1 MNTEFFR
8 ARLEEVRSNL
18 ELTRADKRKTLEN
31 LLERSLTQEL
41 KEVLRNNLSLL
52 IQAEE
57 KYLELERQYEILIR
71 CGRHWVEKVILI
83 KIYPGRGPFLSNKQ
97 QIQ

>member
-8 ARLEEVRSNL
+8 ARLEEIRNNL
-18 ELTRADKRKTLEN
+18 ELTRVDKRKTLEN
-31 LLERSLTQEL
+31 LLERNLTLEL

-71 CGRHWVEKVILI
+71 CGRH
-83 KIYPGRGPFLSNKQ
+83 
-97 QIQ
+97 

>member
-1 MNTEFFR
+1 MNTEFCR

-18 ELTRADKRKTLEN
+18 ELTRVDKRKTLEN
-31 LLERSLTQEL
+31 LLERNLTKEL

-52 IQAEE
+52 LQAEE

-71 CGRHWVEKVILI
+71 CGRH
-83 KIYPGRGPFLSNKQ
+83 
-97 QIQ
+97 

>member
-8 ARLEEVRSNL
+8 VRLEEVRSNL
-18 ELTRADKRKTLEN
+18 ELTRVDKRKTLEN
-31 LLERSLTQEL
+31 LLERNLTQEL

-71 CGRHWVEKVILI
+71 CGRH
-83 KIYPGRGPFLSNKQ
+83 
-97 QIQ
+97 

>member
-18 ELTRADKRKTLEN
+18 ELTRVDKRKTLES

-52 IQAEE
+52 LQAEE

-71 CGRHWVEKVILI
+71 CGRH
-83 KIYPGRGPFLSNKQ
+83 
-97 QIQ
+97 

>member
-18 ELTRADKRKTLEN
+18 ELTRVDKRRTLEN

-52 IQAEE
+52 LQAEE
-57 KYLELERQYEILIR
+57 KYLELERQYEILIQ
-71 CGRHWVEKVILI
+71 CGRH
-83 KIYPGRGPFLSNKQ
+83 
-97 QIQ
+97 

>member
-8 ARLEEVRSNL
+8 ARLEEVRNNL
-18 ELTRADKRKTLEN
+18 ELTRVDKRRTLEN
-31 LLERSLTQEL
+31 LLERNLTQEL

-71 CGRHWVEKVILI
+71 CGRH
-83 KIYPGRGPFLSNKQ
+83 
-97 QIQ
+97 

>member
-8 ARLEEVRSNL
+8 ARLEEVRNNL
-18 ELTRADKRKTLEN
+18 ELTRVDKRRTLEN
-31 LLERSLTQEL
+31 LLERNLTQEL

-52 IQAEE
+52 LQAEE

-71 CGRHWVEKVILI
+71 CGRH
-83 KIYPGRGPFLSNKQ
+83 
-97 QIQ
+97 

>member
-1 MNTEFFR
+1 MNIEFFR

-18 ELTRADKRKTLEN
+18 ELTRVDKRKTLEN
-31 LLERSLTQEL
+31 LLERNLTQEL

-71 CGRHWVEKVILI
+71 CGRH
-83 KIYPGRGPFLSNKQ
+83 
-97 QIQ
+97 

>member
-18 ELTRADKRKTLEN
+18 ELTRIDKRKTLEN
-31 LLERSLTQEL
+31 LLERNLTQEL

-52 IQAEE
+52 LQAEE

-71 CGRHWVEKVILI
+71 CGRH
-83 KIYPGRGPFLSNKQ
+83 
-97 QIQ
+97 

>member
-8 ARLEEVRSNL
+8 VRLEEVKNNL
-18 ELTRADKRKTLEN
+18 ELTRVDKRKTLEK
-31 LLERSLTQEL
+31 LLERNLTQEL

-52 IQAEE
+52 LQAEE

-71 CGRHWVEKVILI
+71 CGRH
-83 KIYPGRGPFLSNKQ
+83 
-97 QIQ
+97 

>member
-1 MNTEFFR
+1 MNTESFR

-18 ELTRADKRKTLEN
+18 ELTRVDKRKTLEN
-31 LLERSLTQEL
+31 LLERNLTQEL

-57 KYLELERQYEILIR
+57 KYLELEKQYEILIR
-71 CGRHWVEKVILI
+71 CGRH
-83 KIYPGRGPFLSNKQ
+83 
-97 QIQ
+97 

>member
-31 LLERSLTQEL
+31 LLERNLTQEL
-41 KEVLRNNLSLL
+41 KEVLRSNLSLL
-52 IQAEE
+52 LQAEE

-71 CGRHWVEKVILI
+71 CGRH
-83 KIYPGRGPFLSNKQ
+83 
-97 QIQ
+97 

>member
-8 ARLEEVRSNL
+8 ARLEEVKNNL
-18 ELTRADKRKTLEN
+18 ELTRVDKRKTLEN
-31 LLERSLTQEL
+31 LLERNLTQEL

-52 IQAEE
+52 LQAEE

-71 CGRHWVEKVILI
+71 CGRH
-83 KIYPGRGPFLSNKQ
+83 
-97 QIQ
+97 

>member
-8 ARLEEVRSNL
+8 VRLEEVKNNL
-18 ELTRADKRKTLEN
+18 ELTRVDKRKTLEK
-31 LLERSLTQEL
+31 LLERNLTQEL

-71 CGRHWVEKVILI
+71 CGRH
-83 KIYPGRGPFLSNKQ
+83 
-97 QIQ
+97 

>member
-31 LLERSLTQEL
+31 LLERNLTQEL
-41 KEVLRNNLSLL
+41 KEVLKNNLSLL
-52 IQAEE
+52 LQAEE
-57 KYLELERQYEILIR
+57 KIPRIGKTIR
-71 CGRHWVEKVILI
+71 DTHKMWKTL
-83 KIYPGRGPFLSNKQ
+83 NKRINLLRICIPVRPVPKQ
-97 QIQ
+97 

>member
-18 ELTRADKRKTLEN
+18 ELTRVDKRKTLEN
-31 LLERSLTQEL
+31 LLERNSTQEL
-41 KEVLRNNLSLL
+41 KEVLRSNLSLL
-52 IQAEE
+52 LQAEE

-71 CGRHWVEKVILI
+71 CGRH
-83 KIYPGRGPFLSNKQ
+83 
-97 QIQ
+97 

>member
-8 ARLEEVRSNL
+8 ARLEEVRNNL
-18 ELTRADKRKTLEN
+18 ELTRVDKRKTLEN
-31 LLERSLTQEL
+31 LLERNLTQEL

-71 CGRHWVEKVILI
+71 CGRH
-83 KIYPGRGPFLSNKQ
+83 
-97 QIQ
+97 

>member
-18 ELTRADKRKTLEN
+18 ELTRVDKRKTLEN
-31 LLERSLTQEL
+31 LLERNLTQEL
-41 KEVLRNNLSLL
+41 KEVLRSNLSLL
-52 IQAEE
+52 LQAEE

-71 CGRHWVEKVILI
+71 CGRH
-83 KIYPGRGPFLSNKQ
+83 
-97 QIQ
+97 